1 MAAGRTPPEAARRV
15 RVLDAGALIALDRG
29 SRDAWSLLAET
40 HRAGQR
46 PVVPAPVIAQ
56 VWRGGSRQAR
66 LATVLSGADLI
77 AADGPLSRRAGELL
91 ARTGTRDVL
100 DALVALAAQDRPGHE
115 VLTSDPEDIDRLLRA
130 LDLHRT
136 IRVV

>member
-1 MAAGRTPPEAARRV
+1 M

-29 SRDAWSLLAET
+29 DRDTWALVTEV

-56 VWRGGSRQAR
+56 AWRGGQRQAR
-66 LATVLSGADLI
+66 LARVLSGVELVL
-77 AADGPLSRRAGELL
+77 ADGPVSRRAGELL
-91 ARTGTRDVL
+91 GKSRTIDVL
-100 DALVALAAQDRPGHE
+100 DALVALAAQDRPGCE
-115 VLTSDPEDIDRLLRA
+115 VLTSDPGHIHHLLQT
-130 LDLHRT
+130 LHIRRT